1 MTNTDIGGMSM
12 AEMFA
17 IDATEPPSAAKAY
30 EKMYD
35 SLFAYRFGTIG
46 FLDLLLRFEEVL
58 GITQSQ
64 SDNHADCDTK
74 EQ

>member
-1 MTNTDIGGMSM
+1 M

-30 EKMYD
+30 KKMYD

-58 GITQSQ
+58 GITKPQ
-64 SDNHADCDTK
+64 SDSHADCNMK